1 MLMKKRQAHHEA
13 VQKIISF
20 NDKKKETDMVTLVS
34 KKIFETLSKSLE
46 NLMKIQN
53 ANTDT
58 DKPGFK
64 LDEKTSNGNRSKQKK
79 IIKLNN

>member
-1 MLMKKRQAHHEA
+1 MQKRQAHHEA
-13 VQKIISF
+13 IEKILSF
-20 NDKKKETDMVTLVS
+20 NDKKKENDMVTMVS

-46 NLMKIQN
+46 NLMKLQN

-64 LDEKTSNGNRSKQKK
+64 LDEKSSNG
-79 IIKLNN
+79 KLYL